1 MWSPFYSDT
10 INGVPTI
17 TPSASQ
23 TPLRRRGIIR
33 VRRPLIKSENLFR
46 NYLIVI
52 SSLFILLCVAIII
65 TMLYKS
71 YPSLKQFGFT
81 FYTSDNWNPS
91 RQSYGSLAFLVGTLI
106 TSFLALLIS
115 LPFTLMISCFLGE
128 YFKDGWLSTVLKS
141 MVELLAGIPSII
153 YGLWGSFI
161 FVPFMRG
168 ILVYLYEKEIIDTV
182 PYGLGILTASI
193 ILSVMI
199 IPYSASIGREVI
211 SLVPNDL
218 KEAAY
223 SMGATRF
230 EVVRKIILPY
240 CKSGLFAGNLL
251 ALGRALGETMA
262 VTMVIGN
269 KNILPKSIFD
279 PASTLASVLALE
291 FAEATNEIHISSLV
305 HLGLVLFM
313 TTIIINIIGKAVI
326 NKRTG
331 A

>member
-1 MWSPFYSDT
+1 
-10 INGVPTI
+10 
-17 TPSASQ
+17 
-23 TPLRRRGIIR
+23 
-33 VRRPLIKSENLFR
+33 VRRPPIKSENLFR
-46 NYLIVI
+46 NYLIIV
-52 SSLFILLCVAIII
+52 STLFILLCVAIII

-71 YPSLKQFGFT
+71 LPSLKQFGFG

-91 RQSYGSLAFLVGTLI
+91 RQSYGSLVFLVGTLI

-161 FVPFMRG
+161 FVPFMRS
-168 ILVYLYEKEIIDTV
+168 IMTYFYEKEIIDTV
-182 PYGLGILTASI
+182 PYGLGIFTASI

-269 KNILPKSIFD
+269 RNVLPKSIFD

-305 HLGLVLFM
+305 HLGLVLLM

-326 NKRTG
+326 NRAYKQ
-331 A
+331 